1 MRLSEDMKMAKTK
14 LNQLKELQTE
24 VENLTLSPLYTLR
37 KKNSYH
43 PVIGKGNP
51 DAHIMFIGE
60 APGEQEALR
69 GEPFVGS
76 AGRVLDS
83 LLKSVGLERGN
94 IYITNIVKDRPP
106 ENRAPKKEEIELYAP
121 FLQRQIQIIRPEI
134 IVTLGRFAMEFILE
148 EFNMTEQGKSI
159 TQLHGKPLQANASY
173 GPITVIPLFHPA
185 VACYRREQKEI
196 LKEDFQVLKAQLE
209 MT

>member
-1 MRLSEDMKMAKTK
+1 MAKTK

-37 KKNSYH
+37 KKNGYH
-43 PVIGKGNP
+43 PVIGKGDP

-83 LLKSVGLERGN
+83 LLKSVGLER
-94 IYITNIVKDRPP
+94 
-106 ENRAPKKEEIELYAP
+106 
-121 FLQRQIQIIRPEI
+121 
-134 IVTLGRFAMEFILE
+134 
-148 EFNMTEQGKSI
+148 
-159 TQLHGKPLQANASY
+159 HGKAEDL
-173 GPITVIPLFHPA
+173 LPA
-185 VACYRREQKEI
+185 
-196 LKEDFQVLKAQLE
+196 
-209 MT
+209 